1 MTRFASSALATLTAA
16 SGLFALTAGS
26 ALADTNVFQARSICV
41 GGTAGATVGTMTNPS
56 FTTFVN
62 VYCSINRD
70 RTDAKPTLV
79 QVTVVDNSSLLIGDG
94 NFSCNLTPVSR
105 TGALVGTPGG
115 SAVTTGVNSAGQI
128 LTVPIP
134 AAVPTDGTMTLK
146 CKVPRRGAGDPVSL
160 VASIKVV
167 EPDPT
172 N

>member
-1 MTRFASSALATLTAA
+1 MTRFASSALATLAATA
-16 SGLFALTAGS
+16 GLLALTAGS
-26 ALADTNVFQARSICV
+26 AHADTKVFQASSICF
-41 GGTAGATVGTMTNPS
+41 GGTTSPTVGTMTNPS

-94 NFSCNLTPVSR
+94 NFACNLTPVSR
-105 TGALVGTPGG
+105 AGALVGTPGG

-128 LTVPIP
+128 LTIPIP
-134 AAVPTDGTMTLK
+134 AAVPNDGTMTLK
-146 CKVPRRGAGDPVSL
+146 CKVPRRGAGDPISL
-160 VASIKVV
+160 MASVKVV